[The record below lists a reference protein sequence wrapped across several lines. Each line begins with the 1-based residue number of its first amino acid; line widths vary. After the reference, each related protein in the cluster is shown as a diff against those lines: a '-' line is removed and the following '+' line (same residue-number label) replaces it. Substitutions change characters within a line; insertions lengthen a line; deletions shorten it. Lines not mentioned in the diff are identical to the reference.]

1 MQHAQFSLFFG
12 ICTCCWP
19 TLAWNRHTSPNEY
32 MHLEQEAKMSSLVW
46 ICYHLNSSHNQR
58 VVATLD
64 LEYRHCTKSLP
75 RRLGSHY
82 SWMKWS
88 WGTHCACFFLKSH
101 QLASDP
107 LVNSVWGK
115 YNWQTNASM
124 TLMGASDRCS
134 ARAVK
139 VPVLCHCLGQVLP
152 TLLKKSAFPYHQIV
166 QWRISLIVYG
176 NQGEMQPSLHPKH
189 CRLGQVV
196 FLCFLSTPVTKTC
209 IPAEVWVMPNC

>member
-1 MQHAQFSLFFG
+1 MSIFVYLHSNVHYYPRPSHLSGKGHYSHISDSAISHSSDLMQHPQFSLFFG

-19 TLAWNRHTSPNEY
+19 TLAWNRHTSLNEY

-46 ICYHLNSSHNQR
+46 ICHQLNSSHNQQV
-58 VVATLD
+58 VVALD
-64 LEYRHCTKSLP
+64 LEYHHCTKSLP
-75 RRLGSHY
+75 RRLGSQY

-88 WGTHCACFFLKSH
+88 WGGGAHCTCFFLKSH
-101 QLASDP
+101 QLASAP

-134 ARAVK
+134 AQAVK

-152 TLLKKSAFPYHQIV
+152 TL
-166 QWRISLIVYG
+166 
-176 NQGEMQPSLHPKH
+176 
-189 CRLGQVV
+189 
-196 FLCFLSTPVTKTC
+196 
-209 IPAEVWVMPNC
+209 